1 MESEYDAIIIGTGV
15 TGGVCANKLARS
27 GMKIAITDS
36 REYGGTCALRGCV
49 PKKVLVGVAEL
60 VERAGQFHELGVVNS
75 KISID
80 WEKLIELKETFVDFL
95 PAQKETGYE
104 KQGIDTYHGQAR
116 FLSPNSISVGD
127 KQLKA
132 KYIVIAAGG
141 TPRPLDFPG
150 KEHLIDSEEFLEL
163 ESLPKRVIFTGGGY
177 ISFEFA
183 HVATRAGAEV
193 TILQR
198 GKHVLKQFDSDMT
211 DLLVKASEEAGIRIH
226 TEHTV
231 KAVEKTGEEYIVTAI
246 TPQGEKKFTCDL
258 VIHGSG
264 RIPALEG
271 MDLEKG
277 NISLEKGGIAVN
289 EFMQSVSNP
298 NVYAGGDCVN
308 IGAPLTPIASL
319 QGTVAASNIIE
330 GNTKTVDY
338 NGVPSAVFTIP
349 TLASVGISL
358 EKPDETYDIFFH
370 DTSDWYTSRR
380 LREKISATKIIV
392 EKATGK
398 IAGAHILGSEAAE
411 VINIFAMAMRLGI
424 TIDEFK
430 RVVYVFPT
438 MASDIQFM
446 IRQ

>member
-1 MESEYDAIIIGTGV
+1 MEAEYDVIVIGTGV
-15 TGGVCANKLARS
+15 AGPVCANKLARYD
-27 GMKIAITDS
+27 MKVAIVDS

-60 VERAGQFHELGVVNS
+60 VERTEKFHAVGAVDCAA
-75 KISID
+75 SIN
-80 WEKLIELKETFVDFL
+80 WKKLIELKETFVDFQ
-95 PAQKETGYE
+95 PAQKEAEYGQ
-104 KQGIDTYHGQAR
+104 KGIDTYHGQAR
-116 FLSPNSISVGD
+116 FLSPDTITIGD

-132 KYIVIAAGG
+132 KYIFIATGG
-141 TPRPLDFPG
+141 IPKPLEFKG
-150 KEHLIDSEEFLEL
+150 HEHLVTSEDFLEL
-163 ESLPKRVIFTGGGY
+163 ETLPKRILFAGGGY

-183 HVATRAGAEV
+183 HVAARAGAEV

-198 GKHVLKQFDSDMT
+198 GKHILKHFDSDMT
-211 DLLVKASEEAGIRIH
+211 DLLTKASEEAGIKIH
-226 TEHTV
+226 TEHV
-231 KAVEKTGEEYIVTAI
+231 VIAVDKVGNEYVVTAATPAGEETFI
-246 TPQGEKKFTCDL
+246 CDL
-258 VIHGSG
+258 VVHGSG

-277 NISLEKGGIAVN
+277 NVELENGGIAVN

-298 NVYAGGDCVN
+298 KVYAGGDCVK

-319 QGTVAASNIIE
+319 QGTVAASNILS

-358 EKPDETYDIFFH
+358 EKADEKYDVYFH

-380 LREKISATKIIV
+380 LQENISATKVIV
-392 EKATGK
+392 EKETGK
-398 IAGAHILGSEAAE
+398 IAGAHLLGSEAAE

-424 TIDEFK
+424 TLDEFK
-430 RVVYVFPT
+430 KVVYVFPT
-438 MASDIQFM
+438 MASDIQHM
-446 IRQ
+446 IRK

>member
-1 MESEYDAIIIGTGV
+1 MELEYDAIIIGTGV
-15 TGGVCANKLARS
+15 AGGVCANKLSKA

-60 VERAGQFHELGVVNS
+60 VERTGQFHELGVVDS
-75 KISID
+75 EISID
-80 WEKLIELKETFVDFL
+80 WKKLIELKETFVDFL

-116 FLSPNSISVGD
+116 FFSPDTISVGD
-127 KQLKA
+127 QQLKA
-132 KYIVIAAGG
+132 KYIFIAAGG
-141 TPRPLDFPG
+141 IPRPLDFPG
-150 KEHLIDSEEFLEL
+150 NEYLIDSEEFLEL
-163 ESLPKRVIFTGGGY
+163 ETLPKRVLFTGGGY

-183 HVATRAGAEV
+183 HVATRAGADV

-211 DLLVKASEEAGIRIH
+211 DLLVKASEEAGIKIH
-226 TEHTV
+226 TENAV
-231 KAVEKTGEEYIVTAI
+231 KAVEKIGDEYIVTAT
-246 TPQGEKKFTCDL
+246 TPHGEEKFTCDL
-258 VIHGSG
+258 VVHGSG
-264 RIPALEG
+264 RIPALDN

-277 NISLEKGGIAVN
+277 NVSLEKGGIAVN

-338 NGVPSAVFTIP
+338 TGVPSAVFTIP
-349 TLASVGISL
+349 PLASVGIALS
-358 EKPDETYDIFFH
+358 EPNEAYDIFFH
-370 DTSDWYTSRR
+370 DTSQWYTSRR
-380 LREKISATKIIV
+380 LRDNISATKVIV
-392 EKATGK
+392 ENATGK
-398 IAGAHILGSEAAE
+398 IAGAHILGSDAGE

-438 MASDIQFM
+438 MASDIQYM
-446 IRQ
+446 IRK